1 MEFFDSFE
9 AFKNFCFRWYDK
21 DNKVFEDTSVF
32 EEKENGKIVFNR
44 AKADEKY
51 LPKEECNKL
60 YWPEGQCWKEF
71 EGGGDPVKV
80 LEEIQERENSGFGR

>member
-9 AFKNFCFRWYDK
+9 AFKNYCFRWYGK
-21 DNKVFEDTSVF
+21 DTNVFEDGSLF

-44 AKADEKY
+44 HEADKKY
-51 LPKEECNKL
+51 LSKEEYDEL
-60 YWPEGQCWKEF
+60 YWSEGQSWKEF